1 MRNDADYFAQDT
13 DQHVH
18 NLSSDDAD
26 GKIEAL
32 HLGTMVNTWPI
43 AGLSMI
49 SLEPHESGK
58 QLSVRPATS
67 KSLASDHVV
76 EWRTRIKRGRS
87 SISVHA
93 SNITPS

>member
-32 HLGTMVNTWPI
+32 RLGTVVNTWPI
-43 AGLSMI
+43 AGRSMS

-67 KSLASDHVV
+67 KSLASEDAV
-76 EWRTRIKRGRS
+76 EWRIRIKRGRL
-87 SISVHA
+87 SISAHA